1 MGGNS
6 SKTMIDDVTKI
17 VNTSIN
23 KTNNDINNSAE
34 CKSTSEQKI
43 IFSTGGDMIV
53 SNCKF
58 TIDQSSEAKVKCMVE
73 SVQISATDISND
85 ISEQLKSYSDRT
97 IDQELEGM
105 GMGSNKDEFSR
116 ISKNYIDNH
125 LENIIE
131 NNIKNTLKSSTENEN
146 TIEVTVGKNFICD
159 GNGEFDISQSGLL
172 ESISIS
178 IATQLVNTIIDTELE
193 IDKEDILDEDIK
205 TKNTGF
211 TLSGSMGV
219 LIGCACCLLVFGCV
233 LVVGNPKTNQQAMGI
248 AQAATYRPPQQ
259 LSIQGGAKLLSSKF
273 GLYAI
278 IIILLFINFYF

>member
-1 MGGNS
+1 
-6 SKTMIDDVTKI
+6 
-17 VNTSIN
+17 TSIN

-43 IFSTGGDMIV
+43 IFSTGGDMVV

-58 TIDQSSEAKVKCMVE
+58 RIDQSSEAKVKCMVD
-73 SVQISATDISND
+73 SVQTAATEISND

-97 IDQELEGM
+97 IDQELEGL
-105 GMGSNKDEFSR
+105 GMGSNKDEYSR
-116 ISKNYIDNH
+116 KSRNYIDNN

-159 GNGEFDISQSGLL
+159 DNGEFDISQSGLL

-193 IDKEDILDEDIK
+193 IEKEDILDEDIK
-205 TKNTGF
+205 SKNTGF

-219 LIGCACCLLVFGCV
+219 SIGVSCCLLALGCV
-233 LVVGNPKTNQQAMGI
+233 LVFVNPKTNQQAMGI
-248 AQAATYRPPQQ
+248 AQSVAYRPPPLQP
-259 LSIQGGAKLLSSKF
+259 LSVDGGAKLLSSKY